1 MQSAVA
7 QRSMRIRLLCHVLVK
22 FGTRSAKWG
31 LKSKPWVMTA
41 SRSIRILLLTPFFLF
56 AAVPQQPREAEK
68 DTTAILQANY
78 LYNIAKLVEWKD
90 ASMRNGN
97 FVIGVIGSAN
107 LYQELI
113 KQYSTR
119 TIGKQP
125 IEVRKLPRSP
135 EVERCHILFV
145 GRSDLALLP
154 EIYKRLNGK
163 PTLVVTE
170 YTGAL
175 EDGAVVNFVKVDNL
189 LKYEMSLSNAQKH
202 GLVVGLTLKN
212 LAHRVEE

>member
-1 MQSAVA
+1 MGMEGWGPKAMLRMKAMVRA
-7 QRSMRIRLLCHVLVK
+7 TRFWVLLPLLC
-22 FGTRSAKWG
+22 
-31 LKSKPWVMTA
+31 
-41 SRSIRILLLTPFFLF
+41 
-56 AAVPQQPREAEK
+56 AAAPVQRDADK

-90 ASMRNGN
+90 PAMRNGN
-97 FVIGVIGSAN
+97 FVIGVLGGSN

-125 IEVRKLPRSP
+125 IEVRKLPRTAD
-135 EVERCHILFV
+135 VERCHMLFV
-145 GRSDLALLP
+145 GRTELALVP
-154 EIYKRLNGK
+154 EIFKRLK
-163 PTLVVTE
+163 DQPTLVVTE
-170 YTGAL
+170 YDGGM

-189 LKYEMSLSNAQKH
+189 LKYELSMANARKH

>member
-1 MQSAVA
+1 MGGVKATFQAMA
-7 QRSMRIRLLCHVLVK
+7 ATRLV
-22 FGTRSAKWG
+22 
-31 LKSKPWVMTA
+31 
-41 SRSIRILLLTPFFLF
+41 RILLLTPFFLF
-56 AAVPQQPREAEK
+56 ATVPQQPREADK

-90 ASMRNGN
+90 PAMRNGN
-97 FVIGVIGSAN
+97 FVIGVIGNAN

-125 IEVRKLPRSP
+125 IEVRKLPRSA
-135 EVERCHILFV
+135 EIEKCHLLFV
-145 GRSDLALLP
+145 GRSDLSLLP
-154 EIYKRLNGK
+154 DIYKRMEK
-163 PTLVVTE
+163 HPTMVVTE
-170 YTGAL
+170 YAGAL

-189 LKYEMSLSNAQKH
+189 LKYEMSMGNAQKH
-202 GLVVGLTLKN
+202 GLVMGLTLKN

>member
-1 MQSAVA
+1 VVDLFGTGSGKGAAKSTSVA
-7 QRSMRIRLLCHVLVK
+7 RGSGLRYKLVFLLPLLLC
-22 FGTRSAKWG
+22 
-31 LKSKPWVMTA
+31 
-41 SRSIRILLLTPFFLF
+41 
-56 AAVPQQPREAEK
+56 AATPQQRDGDK

-90 ASMRNGN
+90 ADMRNGN
-97 FVIGVIGSAN
+97 FIIGVIGGTN

-125 IEVRKLPRSP
+125 IEVRKLPRTA
-135 EVERCHILFV
+135 EVERCHMLFV
-145 GRSDLALLP
+145 GRSDLALMP
-154 EIYKRLNGK
+154 EIFKRMQGR

-170 YTGAL
+170 YAGAL
-175 EDGAVVNFVKVDNL
+175 EDGAIVNFVRVDNL
-189 LKYEMSLSNAQKH
+189 LKYELSLVNAQKH

>member
-1 MQSAVA
+1 MGSA
-7 QRSMRIRLLCHVLVK
+7 
-22 FGTRSAKWG
+22 RSAAKTKAG
-31 LKSKPWVMTA
+31 RKSWTG
-41 SRSIRILLLTPFFLF
+41 SIRALLLLPFLLS
-56 AAVPQQPREAEK
+56 AAVPQRDAEK

-90 ASMRNGN
+90 PAMRQGN
-97 FVIGVIGSAN
+97 FIIGVIGGSN

-113 KQYSTR
+113 KQYSAR

-125 IEVRKLPRSP
+125 IEVRKLPRTA

-145 GRSDLALLP
+145 GKGELALLP
-154 EIYKRLNGK
+154 EIYKRLQDK
-163 PTLVVTE
+163 PTMVITE
-170 YTGAL
+170 YQGAL
-175 EDGAVVNFVKVDNL
+175 DDGAVVNFVKVESL
-189 LKYEMSLSNAQKH
+189 LKYELSMANAKKH